1 VKRKIYKDKLAIMAD
16 FYEFVTGSPL
26 RRFIYN
32 MKKTIKIYYQL
43 DEVITIMREIIRE
56 NCLYD
61 KTNTAVIVCDSEL
74 EKVFNTN
81 GMHVSELKGKI
92 LEQLILVTE
101 PLQGRLRA
109 AWQRHVAEQ
118 AAGAPA
124 PADADPE
131 PEPEN
136 RNDTAT
142 TSKIEHQRVATVYR
156 CDTIPKTVYTDEH
169 ARFLVSQGLTE
180 VLCTLPEFDRSKHTF
195 SYRQIVPLVALYFI
209 NNKAK
214 LFDPR
219 NGSLACLKED
229 PLGKVFGVQYV
240 HETQIRDHL
249 KRQVKYVGG
258 AVCMPSSAYEP
269 KQSTSL

>member
-1 VKRKIYKDKLAIMAD
+1 MAD
-16 FYEFVTGSPL
+16 FYEFIPGSPL
-26 RRFIYN
+26 RRFIYDI
-32 MKKTIKIYYQL
+32 KKSIKIYYQL
-43 DEVITIMREIIRE
+43 NEVITLVREIIRD

-109 AWQRHVAEQ
+109 AWQRYAAEQ

-124 PADADPE
+124 PAGADPDPE
-131 PEPEN
+131 PDN
-136 RNDTAT
+136 RNETAT
-142 TSKIEHQRVATVYR
+142 TSRIEYKRVETVYKYN
-156 CDTIPKTVYTDEH
+156 TIPSAVYTDEH
-169 ARFLVSQGLTE
+169 ARFLISQGLTE
-180 VLCTLPEFDRSKHTF
+180 VLCTLPEFDRTKHTF

-258 AVCMPSSAYEP
+258 AVCMPSSAYNP

>member
-1 VKRKIYKDKLAIMAD
+1 
-16 FYEFVTGSPL
+16 
-26 RRFIYN
+26 
-32 MKKTIKIYYQL
+32 
-43 DEVITIMREIIRE
+43 
-56 NCLYD
+56 
-61 KTNTAVIVCDSEL
+61 
-74 EKVFNTN
+74 
-81 GMHVSELKGKI
+81 
-92 LEQLILVTE
+92 VTE

-124 PADADPE
+124 PDDADLE
-131 PEPEN
+131 PEPAN

-142 TSKIEHQRVATVYR
+142 TSKIEYQKVATVYKYN
-156 CDTIPKTVYTDEH
+156 TIPRAVYTDEH
-169 ARFLVSQGLTE
+169 ARFLISQGLTE
-180 VLCTLPEFDRSKHTF
+180 VLSTLPEFDRSKHTF

>member
-1 VKRKIYKDKLAIMAD
+1 MAD
-16 FYEFVTGSPL
+16 FYEFVPGAPL

-32 MKKTIKIYYQL
+32 VKKTIKIYYQL
-43 DEVITIMREIIRE
+43 HEVITLVREIIRD

-92 LEQLILVTE
+92 MEQLILVTE
-101 PLQGRLRA
+101 PLQGHLRA
-109 AWQRHVAEQ
+109 AWQRYVDER
-118 AAGAPA
+118 AAGAIA
-124 PADADPE
+124 PAAVE
-131 PEPEN
+131 PGHREE
-136 RNDTAT
+136 TVT
-142 TSKIEHQRVATVYR
+142 TSKIAYQEREYQRVGTVYKH
-156 CDTIPKTVYTDEH
+156 TNIPSAVYMDEH
-169 ARFLVSQGLTE
+169 ARFLISQGLTE
-180 VLCTLPEFDRSKHTF
+180 VLSTLPEFDKTKTTF
-195 SYRQIVPLVALYFI
+195 SYRQIVPLMALYFI

-219 NGSLACLKED
+219 NRSLACLKED
-229 PLGKVFGVQYV
+229 PLEKVFGVQYV

-258 AVCMPSSAYEP
+258 AVCMPSSAYNP